1 MFLTKSYL
9 TEKPGFT
16 RSHSPTNKKGVAQKM
31 QIPLRISAQDLT
43 RYS

>member
-9 TEKPGFT
+9 TEKSSFT
-16 RSHSPTNKKGVAQKM
+16 RSHSLTNKKRLAQKM